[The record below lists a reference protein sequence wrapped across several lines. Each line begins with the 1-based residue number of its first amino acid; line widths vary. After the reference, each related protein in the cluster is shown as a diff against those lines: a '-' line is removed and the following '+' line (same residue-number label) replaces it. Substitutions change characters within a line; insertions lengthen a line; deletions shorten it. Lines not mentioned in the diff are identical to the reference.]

1 VLRATYLAIRRL
13 LVFLVGTSVVLAG
26 VVMIVTPGPA
36 FIVIPAG
43 FALLATEFL
52 WARAVLL
59 RLRRTIEDQVDRAR
73 NRRPGNGRGAAPGT
87 TPPRD

>member
-43 FALLATEFL
+43 LALLATEFL

-73 NRRPGNGRGAAPGT
+73 NRRAGSGRGAAAGT
-87 TPPRD
+87 TTPRD

>member
-13 LVFLVGTSVVLAG
+13 LVFLVGASVVLAG

-36 FIVIPAG
+36 LIVIPAG
-43 FALLATEFL
+43 LALLATEFL
-52 WARAVLL
+52 WARAVLV
-59 RLRRTIEDQVDRAR
+59 RLKRTIDDQVDRAR
-73 NRRPGNGRGAAPGT
+73 NRRAGNRRGAAPGA